1 MTAVTAPAWRPD
13 GGSWQANVFAARRYW
28 GERRAVLFFRLR
40 LPSSFRPTVQLI
52 CAKQAG
58 SNVDG
63 ETQDGGIEYEAYQ

>member
-1 MTAVTAPAWRPD
+1 MRRP
-13 GGSWQANVFAARRYW
+13 W

-52 CAKQAG
+52 GAKQAS

-63 ETQDGGIEYEAYQ
+63 KAQDGGIEYEAYQ

>member
-1 MTAVTAPAWRPD
+1 M
-13 GGSWQANVFAARRYW
+13 
-28 GERRAVLFFRLR
+28 LFFRQR